1 MGVWSNSMEGA
12 LFNALMNIL
21 FQIGGRVSEGCTLT
35 KNDIVAVV
43 RFISNQEIILIYA
56 NVFLH

>member
-1 MGVWSNSMEGA
+1 MEGA

-43 RFISNQEIILIYA
+43 GFISNQEIILIYA

>member
-1 MGVWSNSMEGA
+1 MGVWSNQSEGA

-35 KNDIVAVV
+35 KDDIVAVV
-43 RFISNQEIILIYA
+43 GCLILNEQIFMIDA
-56 NVFLH
+56 K

>member
-1 MGVWSNSMEGA
+1 MWSNSLDGA

-43 RFISNQEIILIYA
+43 GFISNQEIILIYA